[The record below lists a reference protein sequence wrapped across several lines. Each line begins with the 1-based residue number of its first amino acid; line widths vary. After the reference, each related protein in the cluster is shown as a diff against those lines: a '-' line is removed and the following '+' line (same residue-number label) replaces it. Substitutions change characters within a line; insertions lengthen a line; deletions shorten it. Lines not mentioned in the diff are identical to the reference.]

1 MTDRDDINTPTDDSK
16 DDREIHIAGI
26 IAYCDAQQ
34 VEAIKTR
41 IGLLPQAECHAQ
53 SAEGKLVITLET
65 ESTRRTLDCMDAIR
79 ALPGVYD
86 VSLVYQHAEPVA
98 AMEQEV

>member
-1 MTDRDDINTPTDDSK
+1 MIDKDARNTPTDE
-16 DDREIHIAGI
+16 REIHIAGI
-26 IAYCDAQQ
+26 IAYCDTGKI
-34 VEAIKTR
+34 EAIKTH
-41 IGLLPQAECHAQ
+41 ISMLPQAECHAQ

-86 VSLVYQHAEPVA
+86 VSLVYQHAEPAA
-98 AMEQEV
+98 AMEQEVES